1 MITKNIT
8 VFKILIIDDSRIL
21 RERLSTMLNEID
33 DVVIVGEAA
42 YAAEGLDLVSS
53 CNPDFVILDIRLSDV
68 SGIEVLKEIKKN
80 CLGLRVAILTNY
92 SYPSYRT
99 RCMELGADYFFD
111 KSLEF
116 IKAKEVL
123 MELASKTCQ

>member
-1 MITKNIT
+1 
-8 VFKILIIDDSRIL
+8 
-21 RERLSTMLNEID
+21 MLNEID

-53 CNPDFVILDIRLSDV
+53 CNPDFVILDIRLPDV

-80 CLGLRVAILTNY
+80 CPGLRVAILTNY
-92 SYPSYRT
+92 PYPSYRT

-123 MELASKTCQ
+123 MELASETCQ

>member
-1 MITKNIT
+1 M
-8 VFKILIIDDSRIL
+8 FKILIIDDSRIL

-53 CNPDFVILDIRLSDV
+53 CNPDFVILDISLPDV
-68 SGIEVLKEIKKN
+68 GGIEVLKEIKKN
-80 CLGLRVAILTNY
+80 YTDLRVAILTNY
-92 SYPSYRT
+92 PYPSYRT
-99 RCMELGADYFFD
+99 RCKELGADYFFD

-116 IKAKEVL
+116 LKAKEVL
-123 MELASKTCQ
+123 MELASETCQ